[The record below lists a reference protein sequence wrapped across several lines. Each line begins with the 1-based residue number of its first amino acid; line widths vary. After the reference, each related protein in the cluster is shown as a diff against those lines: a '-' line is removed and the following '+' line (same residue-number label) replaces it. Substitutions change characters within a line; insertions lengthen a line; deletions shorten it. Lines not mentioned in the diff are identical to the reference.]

1 MYVKLNQIAD
11 MKRIVFVI
19 GVVGMLYSC
28 GNSEQSGNS
37 LERVEE
43 AVVNKLTPEWVVYE
57 GTVPCIDC
65 EAIYVELW
73 LERDETAVTPDYR
86 MVMNYENTAV
96 GDKEEELTGN
106 YTIVSG
112 YAQDRDAVVYQLNP
126 GTNEPRHFVLNEDR
140 SITMLGENMQRL
152 EEEDDHSYRL
162 ELKESE

>member
-1 MYVKLNQIAD
+1 

-19 GVVGMLYSC
+19 GIVGILYSC
-28 GNSEQSGNS
+28 GNSERSGNA
-37 LERVEE
+37 LERAEE
-43 AVVNKLTPEWVVYE
+43 AVVEKIAPKWVVYE

-65 EAIYVELW
+65 EAIHMELW
-73 LERDETAVTPDYR
+73 LERDETEVTPDYR
-86 MVMNYENTAV
+86 MIMNYENTPV
-96 GDKEEELTGN
+96 GDKEEEVTGN

-152 EEEDDHSYRL
+152 EEEDDLGYRL
-162 ELKESE
+162 ERKESE